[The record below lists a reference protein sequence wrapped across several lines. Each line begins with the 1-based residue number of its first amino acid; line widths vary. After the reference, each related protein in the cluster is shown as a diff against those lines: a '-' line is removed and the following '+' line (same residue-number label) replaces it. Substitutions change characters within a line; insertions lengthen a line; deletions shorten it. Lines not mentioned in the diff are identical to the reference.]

1 MRMPRYHFNTQFLRM
16 SAFQWKRLS
25 GNCRHGKAAGARR
38 TGSDKVLYHE
48 ADHLGSVH
56 VVKDGGSNVR
66 QRFDYYPFG
75 KVSQAWTDGTDV
87 DYAHRW
93 RFGGKEIA
101 GQKMGASVPAG
112 IAAAAAG
119 SPYLDFGARLYDPR
133 TAAWLSQDPLSEKYY
148 SISLY
153 AYCSNDP
160 LNRFDLDGYVD
171 FKNVAWGLFNAG
183 TGLATA
189 IGGGFVA
196 VGSYGLAGLVGGA
209 MIAEGSVQL
218 GLGLTQV
225 VLGFADKQVPEGTH
239 VPSTSL
245 GTMGMAVDEIRD
257 IGTHT
262 YEAAGDL
269 VTAIVTMSNPLR
281 AKSTIEAV
289 AGLSSQVQ
297 VVLTTQSFIESF
309 SSKEERQVS
318 SAPAIDYQEIDWQ
331 EELTKN
337 MIWKP

>member
-16 SAFQWKRLS
+16 GAFQWKRLS

-101 GQKMGASVPAG
+101 GQKMGASAPAG

-133 TAAWLSQDPLSEKYY
+133 TAVWLSQDPMAEKYY
-148 SISLY
+148 SISPY
-153 AYCSNDP
+153 AYCAGNPVNLIDP
-160 LNRFDLDGYVD
+160 DGEDIWDKLIGFIVGCLTNIIPGSGFVRDWYAPNSSSDYNNALQSVD
-171 FKNVAWGLFNAG
+171 HAAEVVGDATLTVAAVEGG
-183 TGLATA
+183 TGAAMAAT
-189 IGGGFVA
+189 
-196 VGSYGLAGLVGGA
+196 GSGLAVSVVGA
-209 MIAEGSVQL
+209 
-218 GLGLTQV
+218 
-225 VLGFADKQVPEGTH
+225 
-239 VPSTSL
+239 
-245 GTMGMAVDEIRD
+245 
-257 IGTHT
+257 
-262 YEAAGDL
+262 
-269 VTAIVTMSNPLR
+269 PLR
-281 AKSTIEAV
+281 SC
-289 AGLSSQVQ
+289 GCWH
-297 VVLTTQSFIESF
+297 
-309 SSKEERQVS
+309 RRRHNG
-318 SAPAIDYQEIDWQ
+318 
-331 EELTKN
+331 TKC
-337 MIWKP
+337 